1 MKKIKY
7 GVTNQLTQI
16 AKAPARQ
23 PEYRVNKLGQK
34 IGATGLTLIE
44 QMGAADASR
53 HSNNRKQNRMIKN
66 SNPNRGQYMDG
77 GMAKKKMM
85 KGGRSMYSAGGNA
98 SVMPKATPN

>member
-1 MKKIKY
+1 MKKTKY
-7 GVTNQLTQI
+7 GVTNQLAQI
-16 AKAPARQ
+16 TKAPARQ
-23 PEYRVNKLGQK
+23 PETRVNKLGQK

-44 QMGAADASR
+44 QMGAAHASR
-53 HSNNRKQNRMIKN
+53 HHNKKMIKN

-98 SVMPKATPN
+98 SVMPVAKPN

>member
-1 MKKIKY
+1 MKKGKY
-7 GVTNQLTQI
+7 GVTNQLAQTT
-16 AKAPARQ
+16 KAARQ
-23 PEYRVNKLGQK
+23 PKTRVNKFGQK

-44 QMGAADASR
+44 QMGAAHAR
-53 HSNNRKQNRMIKN
+53 RPHNNRMIKN
-66 SNPNRGQYMDG
+66 SNPNRGQYMAG